1 MSDIEVTDRINDKST
16 LHEHYGEPVE
26 LAVVCELDHLDKHH
40 KQFIR
45 HSPFLCLAA
54 AGADGQP
61 SVSPKGDA
69 PGFVEIIDDHT
80 LLIPDRVGNNK
91 VETFEHVIDNPKVA
105 CIFFVPGIRET
116 LRLWGEAQIVRDPKL
131 LARSKVRDRLP
142 EAAVL
147 ISVTKAYFHCGKSLI
162 RSKLWDP
169 KAHIAPGT
177 LPPFGQVIKDQARV
191 DESVAELQ
199 AGMDQLYTD
208 KLY

>member
-1 MSDIEVTDRINDKST
+1 MDDIKVTDRISDKST

-26 LAVVCELDHLDKHH
+26 AAVACELDHLDKHH
-40 KQFIR
+40 KEFIR

-69 PGFVEIIDDHT
+69 PGFVEIVDDHT
-80 LLIPDRVGNNK
+80 LLIPDRIGNNK
-91 VETFEHVIDNPKVA
+91 VETLRHVIDNPKVA

-116 LRLWGEAQIVRDPKL
+116 LRLWGEAQIVRDSQL
-131 LARSKVRDRLP
+131 LERSKVRERLP
-142 EAAVL
+142 EAALL

-162 RSKLWDP
+162 RSKLWNP
-169 KAHIAPGT
+169 KEHIAPGT
-177 LPPFGQVIKDQARV
+177 FPPFGQVIKDQLGAS
-191 DESVAELQ
+191 ESVEELQ
-199 AGMDQLYTD
+199 AGMDELYTD